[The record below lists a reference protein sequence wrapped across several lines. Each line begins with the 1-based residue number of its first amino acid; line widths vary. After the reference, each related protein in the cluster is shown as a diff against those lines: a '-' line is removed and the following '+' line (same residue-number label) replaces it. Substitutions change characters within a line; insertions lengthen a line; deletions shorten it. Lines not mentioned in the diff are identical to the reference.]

1 MKVNPNKIFNERL
14 KNPTGLPYL
23 NLVIFHTLIGF
34 LIFAFRPLAIVYT
47 FSILIYYILKIMR
60 ESHDPLVVLKACS
73 YIAAA
78 EVFLRMTGGLI
89 FYETGKYTV
98 ILFIAFGLY
107 YHNFKSSA
115 NIFIIFF
122 VLLIPS
128 VVITFLDISFEES
141 FRKTILF
148 NLSGEFCLFACAL
161 FCYNRDIKF
170 KDYTKLLDIML
181 LPIVATATY
190 LVFYTPNLQEV
201 VTGAEG
207 NFAASGG
214 FGPNQVATV
223 LGLGMFILFVR
234 LFLTYN
240 NKVLQFIMYGV
251 LALISF
257 RALATLSR
265 GGVFT
270 AVIMCIFF
278 LFGFLRYAKPVIR
291 TKSLVKI
298 MLITI
303 IGSMVWL
310 ASIYATNEMV
320 YNKYTSRNADGS
332 FQEDFTTGR
341 ITILETEIDM
351 FESNPFFGI
360 GAGMGK
366 FYRIETMGKL
376 SASHNEI
383 TRLISEHGFFGVLC
397 IILLIF
403 AAFNQ
408 FLKDPRNI
416 FVLSLTFFWLLT
428 ISHSA
433 MRIAAPGLIYGL
445 ALLKV
450 KFDHSPKDA

>member
-1 MKVNPNKIFNERL
+1 MNPNKFFNERL

-23 NLVIFHTLIGF
+23 NLILFHALIGF
-34 LIFAFRPLAIVYT
+34 LIYAFRPLALVY
-47 FSILIYYILKIMR
+47 SLAILFYFVLKIMR

-78 EVFLRMTGGLI
+78 EVFLRMTGGLV

-115 NIFIIFF
+115 NIFIIFL
-122 VLLIPS
+122 VLLVPGI
-128 VVITFLDISFEES
+128 VMTYLDISYDNN

-148 NLSGEFCLFACAL
+148 NLSGELCLFAAAL

-170 KDYTKLLDIML
+170 RDYTKLLDFML
-181 LPIVATATY
+181 LPIIVTTTY
-190 LVFYTPNLQEV
+190 VVFYTPNLQEV

-214 FGPNQVATV
+214 FGPNQVSTV

-240 NKVLQFIMYGV
+240 NKILQFIMYGV
-251 LALISF
+251 LAIVSF

-265 GGVFT
+265 GGVLT
-270 AVIMCIFF
+270 AIIMCVLF
-278 LFGFLRYAKPVIR
+278 LFGFLRYAKPVVR
-291 TKSLVKI
+291 TKSIVKI
-298 MLITI
+298 MLLIG

-310 ASIYATNEMV
+310 ASIFATNEMV

-332 FQEDFTTGR
+332 IQEDVTTGR
-341 ITILETEIDM
+341 ITILKTEIDM

-366 FYRIETMGKL
+366 FYRGETMGKL

-383 TRLISEHGFFGVLC
+383 TRLISEHGFFGILC
-397 IILLIF
+397 IILLLL

-408 FLKDPRNI
+408 YLKDPRNI
-416 FVLSLTFFWLLT
+416 FVLPLTFFWLLT

-450 KFDHSPKDA
+450 NFDNNANHAK